1 MVKELIIFFSK
12 KISINN
18 WFLYIGLGLLIGI
31 VDGVFLYSLF
41 PFFKYLFLNEP
52 VNINFSFLNFDPVWF
67 KNFISDNFLF
77 LFITVV
83 FFKGFLH
90 YVEIYTAVLFQQKF
104 EQLNKFELLKIFLTK
119 VPKDFIYLDQGKS
132 NNIFLNQINEL
143 KFGFRQ
149 FTMALRKLSYL
160 TIYLLIF
167 LFLYKLYGLFIFSSI
182 VIIPLTFKKVF
193 SKTRNISEKKSNDD
207 DQFSGNIFESIS
219 FLKYL
224 ISTDITEKFLKR
236 LKNKVNDVVRSNI
249 KLGKNDALIRSF
261 REPIFV
267 FIILLIYYLSNFL
280 DFQND
285 YFVVSSLLAYRITNY
300 SFEFYASF
308 NELLKSHGSLL
319 NQKELHKNF
328 SDRDENELENYDLN
342 EIKFLNV
349 SFKPLN
355 DRLNFKINL
364 NLKLNE
370 KMIVVGDSGAGKTTI
385 INTLLK
391 INNKYSG
398 KIEINNIDLKKINSK
413 SIKSKVGFVSQDSV
427 MFNDSLF
434 NNITLWDTRN
444 NENISRVNNL
454 LSKFNLERF
463 SKDLFEEDIN
473 LKEKLSGGEKQRLN
487 LIRELYKKPE
497 LLLLDE
503 ITSSLDIESKKIILN
518 HIKNLDIK
526 FIFITHDREVLS
538 FFNEKI
544 KVLEIK
550 NII

>member
-12 KISINN
+12 KISIKN
-18 WFLYIGLGLLIGI
+18 WFLYISLGLLIGI
-31 VDGVFLYSLF
+31 IDGVFLYSLF

-52 VNINFSFLNFDPVWF
+52 VNFDFSFLSFDLVWV
-67 KNFISDNFLF
+67 KNFISVNFLF
-77 LFITVV
+77 LFIALV
-83 FFKGFLH
+83 FFKGILH

-104 EQLNKFELLKIFLTK
+104 EQLNKFELLKLFLTK
-119 VPKDFIYLDQGKS
+119 VPKDFVYLDQGKS

-160 TIYLLIF
+160 VIYLLIF

-236 LKNKVNDVVRSNI
+236 LKSKVNDVVRSNI
-249 KLGKNDALIRSF
+249 KLGKNDALIRSL

-328 SDRDENELENYDLN
+328 SDRDENELEISDLN

-349 SFKPLN
+349 SFKLLN

-434 NNITLWDTRN
+434 NNITLWDMRN

-518 HIKNLDIK
+518 HINNLDIK

-538 FFNEKI
+538 FFNEKV

-550 NII
+550 NIL

>member
-12 KISINN
+12 KISIKN
-18 WFLYIGLGLLIGI
+18 WSLYISLGLLIGI
-31 VDGVFLYSLF
+31 IDGVFLYSLF

-52 VNINFSFLNFDPVWF
+52 VNFDFSFLSFDLVWV
-67 KNFISDNFLF
+67 KNFISVNFLF
-77 LFITVV
+77 LFIALV
-83 FFKGFLH
+83 FFKGILH

-104 EQLNKFELLKIFLTK
+104 EQLNKFELLKLFLTK
-119 VPKDFIYLDQGKS
+119 VPKDFVYLDQGKS

-160 TIYLLIF
+160 VIYLLIF

-236 LKNKVNDVVRSNI
+236 LKSKVNDVVRSNI

-319 NQKELHKNF
+319 NQKELDKNF
-328 SDRDENELENYDLN
+328 SDRDENELEISDLN

-434 NNITLWDTRN
+434 NNITLWDIRN

-538 FFNEKI
+538 FFNEKVKI
-544 KVLEIK
+544 IEIK
-550 NII
+550 NLL

>member
-12 KISINN
+12 KISIKN
-18 WFLYIGLGLLIGI
+18 WFLYISLGLLIGI
-31 VDGVFLYSLF
+31 IDGVFLYSLF

-52 VNINFSFLNFDPVWF
+52 VNFDFSFLSFDLVWV
-67 KNFISDNFLF
+67 KNFISVNFLF
-77 LFITVV
+77 LFIALV
-83 FFKGFLH
+83 FFKGILH

-104 EQLNKFELLKIFLTK
+104 EQLNKFELLKLFLTK
-119 VPKDFIYLDQGKS
+119 VPKDFVYLDQGKS

-160 TIYLLIF
+160 VIYLLIF
-167 LFLYKLYGLFIFSSI
+167 LFLYKLYGLFIFSLI
-182 VIIPLTFKKVF
+182 VIIPLTFKRVF

-236 LKNKVNDVVRSNI
+236 LKSKVNDVVRSNI

-328 SDRDENELENYDLN
+328 SDRDENELEISDLN

-349 SFKPLN
+349 SFKLLN

-434 NNITLWDTRN
+434 NNITLWDMRN

-518 HIKNLDIK
+518 HINNLDIK

-538 FFNEKI
+538 FFNEKV

-550 NII
+550 NIL

>member
-1 MVKELIIFFSK
+1 MVKELILFFSK

-18 WFLYIGLGLLIGI
+18 WFLYVGLGLLIGI
-31 VDGVFLYSLF
+31 IDGVFLYSLF

-52 VNINFSFLNFDPVWF
+52 VNINFSFLNFDLVSI
-67 KNFISDNFLF
+67 KNFISVNFLF
-77 LFITVV
+77 LFISLV
-83 FFKGFLH
+83 FFKGLLH

-149 FTMALRKLSYL
+149 YTMALRKLSYL
-160 TIYLLIF
+160 LIYLLIF
-167 LFLYKLYGLFIFSSI
+167 LFLYKWYGLLIFSLI
-182 VIIPLTFKKVF
+182 VIIPLIFKRVF
-193 SKTRNISEKKSNDD
+193 SKTRNISKKKSNDD

-236 LKNKVNDVVRSNI
+236 LKKKVNDVVKSNI

-267 FIILLIYYLSNFL
+267 FIILLIYYLSNFF

-285 YFVVSSLLAYRITNY
+285 YLVVSSLLAYRITNY

-319 NQKELHKNF
+319 NQKELHNNF
-328 SDRDENELENYDLN
+328 TVTDENKLEISDLN
-342 EIKFLNV
+342 EIVFSNV

-355 DRLNFKINL
+355 DRLIFKINL

-370 KMIVVGDSGAGKTTI
+370 KIIVIGDSGAGKTTI

-413 SIKSKVGFVSQDSV
+413 SIKRKVGFVSQDSV

-434 NNITLWDTRN
+434 NNITLWDNRN
-444 NENISRVNNL
+444 NENTVRVNDL
-454 LSKFNLERF
+454 LSKFNLERLT
-463 SKDLFEEDIN
+463 KDLFEENIN

-487 LIRELYKKPE
+487 LIRELYKKPQ

-503 ITSSLDIESKKIILN
+503 ITSSLDIESKRIILN
-518 HIKNLDIK
+518 HINNLDIK

-538 FFNEKI
+538 FFNEKV

-550 NII
+550 NIL

>member
-328 SDRDENELENYDLN
+328 SDRDENELEISDLN

>member
-1 MVKELIIFFSK
+1 MVKELILFFSK
-12 KISINN
+12 KISISN
-18 WFLYIGLGLLIGI
+18 WFLYIGLGLIIGI
-31 VDGVFLYSLF
+31 IDGVFLYSLF

-52 VNINFSFLNFDPVWF
+52 VNFDFSFLSFDLVWV
-67 KNFISDNFLF
+67 KNFISVNFLF
-77 LFITVV
+77 LFIALV
-83 FFKGFLH
+83 FFKGILH

-104 EQLNKFELLKIFLTK
+104 EQLNKFELLKLFLTK
-119 VPKDFIYLDQGKS
+119 VPKDFVYLDQGKS

-160 TIYLLIF
+160 VIYLLIF
-167 LFLYKLYGLFIFSSI
+167 LFLYKLYGLFIFLFI
-182 VIIPLTFKKVF
+182 VIIPLIFKNVF
-193 SKTRNISEKKSNDD
+193 SQTRNISKKKSNDD
-207 DQFSGNIFESIS
+207 DSFSGNIFESIS

-236 LKNKVNDVVRSNI
+236 LKEKVNDVVRSNI

-267 FIILLIYYLSNFL
+267 FLILLIYYLSNF
-280 DFQND
+280 FEFRND
-285 YFVVSSLLAYRITNY
+285 YFVISSLLAYRITNY

-319 NQKELHKNF
+319 NQKELYKNF
-328 SDRDENELENYDLN
+328 NVRDENELEISDLN
-342 EIKFLNV
+342 EIVFSNV

-355 DRLNFKINL
+355 DRLIFKINL

-370 KMIVVGDSGAGKTTI
+370 KLIVIGDSGAGKTSI

-398 KIEINNIDLKKINSK
+398 KIEINNIELKKINSK

-434 NNITLWDTRN
+434 NNITLWDIRN
-444 NENISRVNNL
+444 NENTLRVNDL
-454 LSKFNLERF
+454 LSKFNLKRF
-463 SKDLFEEDIN
+463 SKDLFEENIN

-487 LIRELYKKPE
+487 LIRELYKKPQ

-518 HIKNLDIK
+518 HINSLDIK

-538 FFNEKI
+538 FFNKKV

-550 NII
+550 NIL

>member
-1 MVKELIIFFSK
+1 MVKELILFFSK
-12 KISINN
+12 KISISN

-31 VDGVFLYSLF
+31 IDGVFLYSLF

-52 VNINFSFLNFDPVWF
+52 VNFDFSFLSFDLVWV
-67 KNFISDNFLF
+67 KNFISVNFLF
-77 LFITVV
+77 LFIALV
-83 FFKGFLH
+83 FFKGILH

-104 EQLNKFELLKIFLTK
+104 EQLNKFELLKLFLTK
-119 VPKDFIYLDQGKS
+119 VPKDFVYLDQGKS

-160 TIYLLIF
+160 VIYLLIF
-167 LFLYKLYGLFIFSSI
+167 LFLYKLYGLFIFSLI
-182 VIIPLTFKKVF
+182 VIIPLTFKRVF

-236 LKNKVNDVVRSNI
+236 LKSKVNDVVRSNI

-328 SDRDENELENYDLN
+328 SDRDENELEISDLN

-349 SFKPLN
+349 SFKLLN

-434 NNITLWDTRN
+434 NNITLWDMRN

-518 HIKNLDIK
+518 HINNLDIK

-538 FFNEKI
+538 FFNEKV

-550 NII
+550 NIL

>member
-12 KISINN
+12 KISIKN
-18 WFLYIGLGLLIGI
+18 WFLYISLGLLIGI
-31 VDGVFLYSLF
+31 IDGVFLYSLF

-52 VNINFSFLNFDPVWF
+52 VNFDFSFLSFDLVWV
-67 KNFISDNFLF
+67 KNFISVNFLF
-77 LFITVV
+77 LFIALV
-83 FFKGFLH
+83 FFKGILH

-104 EQLNKFELLKIFLTK
+104 EQLNKFELLKLFLTK
-119 VPKDFIYLDQGKS
+119 VPKDFVYLDQGKS

-160 TIYLLIF
+160 VIYLLIF

-236 LKNKVNDVVRSNI
+236 LKSKVNDVVRSNI

-328 SDRDENELENYDLN
+328 SDRDENELEISDLN

-349 SFKPLN
+349 SFKLLN

-434 NNITLWDTRN
+434 NNITLWDMRN

-518 HIKNLDIK
+518 HINNLDIK

-538 FFNEKI
+538 FFNEKV

-550 NII
+550 NIL

>member
-12 KISINN
+12 KISIKN
-18 WFLYIGLGLLIGI
+18 WFLYISLGLLIGI
-31 VDGVFLYSLF
+31 IDGVFLYSLF

-52 VNINFSFLNFDPVWF
+52 VNFDFSFLSFDLVWV
-67 KNFISDNFLF
+67 KNFISVNFLF
-77 LFITVV
+77 LFIALV
-83 FFKGFLH
+83 FFKGILH

-104 EQLNKFELLKIFLTK
+104 EQLNKFELLKLFLTK
-119 VPKDFIYLDQGKS
+119 VPKDFVYLDQGKS

-160 TIYLLIF
+160 VIYLLIF

-236 LKNKVNDVVRSNI
+236 LKSKVNDVVRSNI

-328 SDRDENELENYDLN
+328 SDRDENELEISDLN

-434 NNITLWDTRN
+434 NNITLWDIRN

>member
-12 KISINN
+12 KISISN

-52 VNINFSFLNFDPVWF
+52 ININFSFLNFDPVWF

-160 TIYLLIF
+160 IIYLLIF
-167 LFLYKLYGLFIFSSI
+167 LFLFKLYGLFIFSSI

-224 ISTDITEKFLKR
+224 ISTDITEKFLTR

-319 NQKELHKNF
+319 NQQELHKNF
-328 SDRDENELENYDLN
+328 TDRDENELEISDLN
-342 EIKFLNV
+342 EIKFLNF

-398 KIEINNIDLKKINSK
+398 KVEINNIDLKKINSK

-434 NNITLWDTRN
+434 NNITLWDIRN

-454 LSKFNLERF
+454 LSNFNLERF

-550 NII
+550 NIV

>member
-12 KISINN
+12 KISISN
-18 WFLYIGLGLLIGI
+18 WSLYVGLGLLIGI

-41 PFFKYLFLNEP
+41 PFFKYLFLNESI
-52 VNINFSFLNFDPVWF
+52 NINFSFLNFDPVWF
-67 KNFISDNFLF
+67 KQFVNDNFLF
-77 LFITVV
+77 LFISIV
-83 FFKGFLH
+83 FIKGLLH

-119 VPKDFIYLDQGKS
+119 VPKNFIYLDQGKS

-160 TIYLLIF
+160 VVYLLIF
-167 LFLYKLYGLFIFSSI
+167 LFLYKLYGLFIFSLI
-182 VIIPLTFKKVF
+182 VIIPLTFKRVF
-193 SKTRNISEKKSNDD
+193 SKTRSISEKKSNDD

-236 LKNKVNDVVRSNI
+236 LKSKVNDVVRSNI

-261 REPIFV
+261 REPVFV

-319 NQKELHKNF
+319 NQKELDKNF
-328 SDRDENELENYDLN
+328 SDRDENELEISDLN

-349 SFKPLN
+349 SFKALN

-434 NNITLWDTRN
+434 NNITLWDIRN
-444 NENISRVNNL
+444 NDNISRVNNL

-550 NII
+550 NLL

>member
-12 KISINN
+12 KISIKN
-18 WFLYIGLGLLIGI
+18 WSLYISLGLLIGI
-31 VDGVFLYSLF
+31 IDGVFLYSLF

-52 VNINFSFLNFDPVWF
+52 VNFDFSFLSFDLVWV
-67 KNFISDNFLF
+67 KNFISVNFLF
-77 LFITVV
+77 LFIALV
-83 FFKGFLH
+83 FFKGILH

-119 VPKDFIYLDQGKS
+119 VPKNFIYLDQGKS

-160 TIYLLIF
+160 VVYLLIF
-167 LFLYKLYGLFIFSSI
+167 LFLYKLYGLFIFSLI
-182 VIIPLTFKKVF
+182 VIIPLTFKRVF

-236 LKNKVNDVVRSNI
+236 LKSKVNDVVRSNI

-319 NQKELHKNF
+319 NQKELDKNF
-328 SDRDENELENYDLN
+328 SDRDENELEISDLN

-434 NNITLWDTRN
+434 NNITLWDIRN
-444 NENISRVNNL
+444 NDNISRVNNL

-538 FFNEKI
+538 FFNEKVKI
-544 KVLEIK
+544 IEIK
-550 NII
+550 NLL